1 MPVYCWWEYKLV
13 ENSMEFPQ
21 KSKIELPHDPAIPF
35 LGIYPKK
42 RKTLIQKDTCT
53 LMFMATLFINNSQEM
68 ARLPG
73 GPVVRNLPACLGNT
87 GLILGPGRFHVL
99 QGN

>member
-53 LMFMATLFINNSQEM
+53 LMFMATLLTTVKKWPDFLVVQWLEIC
-68 ARLPG
+68 LP
-73 GPVVRNLPACLGNT
+73 V
-87 GLILGPGRFHVL
+87 
-99 QGN
+99 